1 MLSVL
6 VGLGL
11 LILIPLFFLAVA
23 FDVAMFFLAF
33 GLKAFKI
40 GVKILF
46 GFLGILG
53 IIFTIP
59 LFICILILI

>member
-11 LILIPLFFLAVA
+11 LILIPLFLLAVV
-23 FDVAMFFLAF
+23 FDVAMFALALGF
-33 GLKAFKI
+33 KAFKI

-46 GFLGILG
+46 GVLGIIGL
-53 IIFTIP
+53 IFTIP